1 MIPKTYFLDFLSD
14 GWYNTLSR
22 KTQKHVFALWRIA
35 GKPAAVGGKSFNDVK
50 AGEWYTDAVLWAS
63 GNGILDGYGDGRFGT
78 NDPVTREQMVTL
90 LWRFSGKP
98 AGSADLSGYQ
108 DADQISD
115 WAKEAF
121 AWAVG
126 IGLVQG
132 KGDGVLDPQGKATR
146 AEVAQIVM
154 NYDTNVE

>member
-1 MIPKTYFLDFLSD
+1 M
-14 GWYNTLSR
+14 
-22 KTQKHVFALWRIA
+22 FATVLWRIA

-63 GNGILDGYGDGRFGT
+63 GEGILDGYGDGRFGT
-78 NDPVTREQMVTL
+78 NDPVTHEQMVTL

-98 AGSADLSGYQ
+98 AGTADLSGYK
-108 DADQISD
+108 DANQISD

-121 AWAVG
+121 AWAVSV
-126 IGLVQG
+126 GLVQG
-132 KGDGVLDPQGKATR
+132 KGDGVLDPQCKATR